1 MPGLNRLVIRKRTT
15 LLLLGIFGIIG
26 ILIGRLFY
34 IQGIKASYYQ
44 NLAEDQRLRDI
55 RVEPMRGTIFDRKM
69 NTLAFSFDT
78 EAVYA
83 IPYQIKNP
91 QADAKIIAEKLNLS
105 EKEVY
110 SKLTKKTSFVWLKLK
125 PLPEEAQSN

>member
-1 MPGLNRLVIRKRTT
+1 MIRKRTT

-26 ILIGRLFY
+26 ILTGRLFY

-44 NLAEDQRLRDI
+44 HLAEDQRLRDI
-55 RVEPMRGTIFDRKM
+55 RVEPMRGTILDRKM

-83 IPYQIKNP
+83 IPYQIKDP
-91 QADAKIIAEKLNLS
+91 LGDAKIIAEKLNLS

-110 SKLTKKTSFVWLKLK
+110 SKLTKKASFVWL
-125 PLPEEAQSN
+125 